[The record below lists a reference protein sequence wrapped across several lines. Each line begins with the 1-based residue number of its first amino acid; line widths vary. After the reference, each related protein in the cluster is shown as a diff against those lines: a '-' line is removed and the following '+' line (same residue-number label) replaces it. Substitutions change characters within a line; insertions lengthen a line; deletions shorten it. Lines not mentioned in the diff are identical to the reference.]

1 VYFIAHE
8 NLYLLITNIYTNE
21 CAVALMAQGVAKVDG
36 NRDYLVIFGTD
47 NSVGFLKMDEVEA
60 MIQKYNFFPQI
71 EWRTKLDLMIER
83 SRSRL

>member
-1 VYFIAHE
+1 
-8 NLYLLITNIYTNE
+8 
-21 CAVALMAQGVAKVDG
+21 
-36 NRDYLVIFGTD
+36 
-47 NSVGFLKMDEVEA
+47 MDEVEA